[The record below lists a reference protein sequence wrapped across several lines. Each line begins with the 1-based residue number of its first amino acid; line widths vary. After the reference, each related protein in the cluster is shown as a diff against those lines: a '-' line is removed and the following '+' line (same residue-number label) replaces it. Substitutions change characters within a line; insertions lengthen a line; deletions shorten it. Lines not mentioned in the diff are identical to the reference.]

1 MPKKIPD
8 DDITESKNFLYL
20 EQREVLN
27 VVYTWVKDYVNY
39 NWNKVEPV
47 RIFQSDSW
55 GTSKSHLG
63 KVIHNVIE
71 KPWFIIAETLKNL
84 EFLLLGSTGISAVNI
99 GRANVHFGPGIKVTM
114 FKWRIESCFKK

>member
-47 RIFQSDSW
+47 RIFSQIVGVQVNRIW
-55 GTSKSHLG
+55 GK
-63 KVIHNVIE
+63 
-71 KPWFIIAETLKNL
+71 
-84 EFLLLGSTGISAVNI
+84 
-99 GRANVHFGPGIKVTM
+99 
-114 FKWRIESCFKK
+114 

>member
-8 DDITESKNFLYL
+8 DDITESKNFLHL

-27 VVYTWVKDYVNY
+27 VVYTWVKGYVNY

-71 KPWFIIAETLKNL
+71 KP
-84 EFLLLGSTGISAVNI
+84 
-99 GRANVHFGPGIKVTM
+99 
-114 FKWRIESCFKK
+114 